1 MNVFNGDFSLSE
13 PQMQLLDFIIKT
25 GEHIKEVDAKIVPQ
39 FDLGVK

>member
-1 MNVFNGDFSLSE
+1 MNVLMAIFPLSE

-25 GEHIKEVDAKIVPQ
+25 GERIKEVDAKIVPQ